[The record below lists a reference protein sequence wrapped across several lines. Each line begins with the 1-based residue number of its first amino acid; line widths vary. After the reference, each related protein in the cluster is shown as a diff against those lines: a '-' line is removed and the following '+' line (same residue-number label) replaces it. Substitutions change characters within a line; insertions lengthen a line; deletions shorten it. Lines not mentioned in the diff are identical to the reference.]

1 MTQSHQPRSARG
13 PPLLPAYLVTLHP
26 LAYPHSLSF
35 RADYSIKLLSSP
47 PVLTYKE
54 GEGSRLLLIFLVT
67 LRVSR
72 SFASSSIFIEI
83 SS

>member
-1 MTQSHQPRSARG
+1 MTQSHQLRSARG
-13 PPLLPAYLVTLHP
+13 PPLLPAYLVTFHP

-35 RADYSIKLLSSP
+35 KANYSIKLLSSP

-67 LRVSR
+67 LRVSH
-72 SFASSSIFIEI
+72 SFASSIFY
-83 SS
+83 

>member
-1 MTQSHQPRSARG
+1 MTQSHRPRSARG